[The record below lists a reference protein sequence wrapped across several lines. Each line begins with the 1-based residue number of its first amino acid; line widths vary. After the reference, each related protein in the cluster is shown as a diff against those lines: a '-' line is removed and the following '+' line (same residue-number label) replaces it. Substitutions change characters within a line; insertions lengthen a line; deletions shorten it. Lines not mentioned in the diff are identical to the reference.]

1 MHRHAHTLPH
11 TCVCVYI
18 YIYASHAIQ
27 AIPTVTHMEELEGN
41 VLAVA
46 HALATQLATPAEPP
60 TEAMAKPGGI
70 QLTNKRVLRK
80 FEGSIGDSGKAAVLE
95 VWLGV
100 TIVQPPTITLP
111 RFRALLGLIEPYIVL
126 TSS

>member
-1 MHRHAHTLPH
+1 
-11 TCVCVYI
+11 
-18 YIYASHAIQ
+18 
-27 AIPTVTHMEELEGN
+27 MEELEGN

-80 FEGSIGDSGKAAVLE
+80 FEGSIGESGKAARARGLVK
-95 VWLGV
+95 GYNS
-100 TIVQPPTITLP
+100 TAPNNYPPQI
-111 RFRALLGLIEPYIVL
+111 
-126 TSS
+126 